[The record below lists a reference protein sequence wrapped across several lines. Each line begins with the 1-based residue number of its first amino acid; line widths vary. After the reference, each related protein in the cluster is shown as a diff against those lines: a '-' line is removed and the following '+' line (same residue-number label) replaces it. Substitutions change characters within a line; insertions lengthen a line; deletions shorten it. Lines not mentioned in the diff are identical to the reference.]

1 MITRA
6 WVGLMLALTLFYVLT
21 LFGRGVILIQDP
33 SLIAKAMGLGI
44 LVLPL
49 FALWGLFMEVRFG
62 LRSQQLAK
70 RLVTMEIPGLDLEL
84 RASGRAT
91 KESATRELDRIKKLA
106 AADSASWTTA
116 FLLGEAYAAAG
127 DRRNARS
134 AIRRAILLAD
144 DSKPSNN

>member
-70 RLVTMEIPGLDLEL
+70 RLITMEIPGLDLEL

>member
-70 RLVTMEIPGLDLEL
+70 RLITMEIPGLDLEL

-116 FLLGEAYAAAG
+116 FLLGEAYEAAG

-134 AIRRAILLAD
+134 ATRRAILLAD

>member
-21 LFGRGVILIQDP
+21 LFGRGVILIQDS

-70 RLVTMEIPGLDLEL
+70 RLVAMEIPGLDLEL

-91 KESATRELDRIKKLA
+91 KGSASRELDRIKKLA
-106 AADSASWTTA
+106 AADAASWTIA
-116 FLLGEAYAAAG
+116 FLLGEAYEAAG

>member
-70 RLVTMEIPGLDLEL
+70 RLITMEIPGLDLEL

-91 KESATRELDRIKKLA
+91 KESANRELDRIKKLA